1 MKYLPCCIERHAVAF
16 NALLP
21 GDAQIPSS
29 FFPKLQPIAS
39 LLGGIIC
46 LASLA
51 AYCAYQ
57 VSEIIM

>member
-1 MKYLPCCIERHAVAF
+1 M
-16 NALLP
+16 
-21 GDAQIPSS
+21 QIPSS

-51 AYCAYQ
+51 AYCGYQ
-57 VSEIIM
+57 VSSDGSRMWRWAFL